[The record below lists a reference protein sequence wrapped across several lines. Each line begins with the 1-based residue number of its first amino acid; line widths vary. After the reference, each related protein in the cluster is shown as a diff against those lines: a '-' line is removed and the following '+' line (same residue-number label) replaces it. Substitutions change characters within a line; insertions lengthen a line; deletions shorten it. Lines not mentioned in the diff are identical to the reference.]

1 MYDYLEI
8 ILGTI
13 LVLFFSIVLGFLGG
27 SLGSYLGFLAATMMV
42 GYRIRGDI
50 GKGALWGALCA
61 VLAGVVFMGTMF
73 LMTLLSGMGPGS
85 SMMEMGILAMIIG
98 LMVDGLIGSVGG
110 ALGWIVWAK
119 GF

>member
-13 LVLFFSIVLGFLGG
+13 LVLFFSIFLGFLGG
-27 SLGSYLGFLAATMMV
+27 SVGSYLGFLAATMMV

-61 VLAGVVFMGTMF
+61 LLAGVVFMVTMF
-73 LMTLLSGMGPGS
+73 LMTSLMGFGPGA

-110 ALGWIVWAK
+110 ALGWLVWAK

>member
-1 MYDYLEI
+1 MV
-8 ILGTI
+8 
-13 LVLFFSIVLGFLGG
+13 LVVGIGLGFLRV
-27 SLGSYLGFLAATMMV
+27 SVCSYLGCLAATMIV
-42 GYRIRGDI
+42 GYRIRGDS
-50 GKGALWGALCA
+50 GKEALWGALCA
-61 VLAGVVFMGTMF
+61 VLAGVVFMATMF

-110 ALGWIVWAK
+110 AVGWLVWAK